1 MYVHGSNKNVEYKKP
16 DHNFYK
22 GIVIDNLD
30 PKKILRVKV
39 FIPELSNQPEP
50 VLAEKEPKEV
60 RYPNS
65 QVPGIEQKQVDTLR
79 ELLPWAEQCAPLM
92 GEAGLSRYFAPDGTQ
107 TGKGNQPQNTNA
119 KRNKTPSIKEGGAIP
134 RMLSQVVTPG
144 HRYIAGSIA
153 DSGLLPDAVTDVLDA
168 WADGGY
174 GKQNTTGNSYSAKNS
189 GPLASGAYG
198 VPQVGAHVWVFHDK
212 GDLNFPVYF
221 GVAPSY
227 RETGM
232 VYQDGG
238 YPNSGY
244 EVNYGGVIPEGD
256 LEYTSTP
263 GSGSGSGS
271 AAVNVAKPVTPGTG
285 TRSATG
291 TGSDVNLTGLDSR
304 WDSIIKRAREKGG
317 DFRIT
322 SGYRS
327 NAEQDR
333 LYAQG
338 RTTPGNIVTNARG
351 GQSKHNTGRAID
363 IVWTGGTGINDRQ
376 PTGTLYDPVQLR
388 RNARLI
394 QEAASELGYEVEWG
408 GDWTSFVDTPHLQ
421 IKG

>member
-1 MYVHGSNKNVEYKKP
+1 MYVHGSNKNIEYKKP
-16 DHNFYK
+16 DHSFYK
-22 GIVIDNLD
+22 GIIIDNLD

-39 FIPELSNQPEP
+39 FIPEISNQPGPSQTE
-50 VLAEKEPKEV
+50 EGPKEV
-60 RYPNS
+60 RYPNN
-65 QVPGIEQKQVDTLR
+65 QIPGLDQKQVDTLR

-92 GEAGLSRYFAPDGTQ
+92 GEAGLSRYFAPDGSQ
-107 TGKGNQPQNTNA
+107 TGKGNQPKNTNK
-119 KRNKTPSIKEGGAIP
+119 KRNAVPTAKKGGVLP
-134 RMLSQVVTPG
+134 RSLAALA
-144 HRYIAGSIA
+144 AGPLGPI
-153 DSGLLPDAVTDVLDA
+153 VYDA
-168 WADGGY
+168 WADGKF
-174 GKQNTTGNSYSAKNS
+174 GKPNTTGNSFTAKNS
-189 GPLASGAYG
+189 GPEASGAYG
-198 VPQVGAHVWVFHDK
+198 VPQVGAHVWVFHDR

-271 AAVNVAKPVTPGTG
+271 AAVNVVKPVTPGTG

-291 TGSDVNLTGLDSR
+291 TGNDVNLNGLDSR
-304 WDSIIKRAREKGG
+304 WDSIIRKAREKGG
-317 DFRIT
+317 DFRVT

-327 NAEQDR
+327 NAEQDK

-351 GQSKHNTGRAID
+351 GQSKHNTGKAID
-363 IVWTGGTGINDRQ
+363 IVWTGGTGINDRR
-376 PTGTLYDPVQLR
+376 PAGTLYDPTQLR

-421 IKG
+421 IKD